1 MKILSTSIFELAAQ
15 KNISEKHAKLL
26 LFCLCLLF
34 IKFLVMPILDW
45 QIEVK
50 EETDFY
56 KLQYRNE
63 SSIIASTNSIIESE
77 AQLKNELHE
86 VQKLYYQGSETS
98 NQVKINGLIDAKVAE
113 LGLRLSSKNSG
124 KLYEKNGVITVEYT
138 VRVRGYALELQ
149 EFAYWLDNISPKL
162 LIQNVRF
169 SSSRGASAVE
179 LNVRFQQLILK
190 EAFENE

>member
-15 KNISEKHAKLL
+15 KSISAKHLKLL

-34 IKFLVMPILDW
+34 IKFLVIPIIQW

-63 SSIIASTNSIIESE
+63 NSIIASTKSITESE
-77 AQLKNELHE
+77 EQLKNELQE
-86 VQKLYYQGSETS
+86 VQKLYYRGAETS

-124 KLYEKNGVITVEYT
+124 KLYEKNGVITLEYT

-149 EFAYWLDNISPKL
+149 EFAYWLDNLSPKL

-190 EAFENE
+190 EQLQ